1 MPSIDPEIIERINGA
16 QQRIFPRISALN
28 IALTSTQKRALILVG
43 VGAIAISALSLFSG
57 QARPNGDVVVAQPSV
72 SAIPEESSTVVV
84 DVQGE
89 IVNPGIYQ
97 LPLGSR
103 VADAIKAAGGVI
115 NGSDSS
121 AVNLAR
127 FLEDGEQVYVAEI
140 NAAGIEGNSAPGS
153 GNISR
158 GKLNLNRATASELDG
173 LPGVGPVLAE
183 RITAHRS
190 EHGNFSS
197 VDELRKVSGIGPA
210 KFRELRD
217 FVTV

>member
-16 QQRIFPRISALN
+16 QKRIFPRISALN

-72 SAIPEESSTVVV
+72 SAIPGESSTVVV

-140 NAAGIEGNSAPGS
+140 NAAGIEGNSALGS

-173 LPGVGPVLAE
+173 LPGVGPVLAG